1 MQQTTEIKETIEVK
15 PETNNEQKVEDKPID
30 VQKPVEKEPEE
41 TPKPIEK
48 VEEKREEKKEPSVE
62 KTEENE
68 MTGKCCIRN
77 VIIPIMNLN
86 LDVKD
91 LIEIELEDR
100 QKLIEKVE
108 DELRESRCW

>member
-1 MQQTTEIKETIEVK
+1 MQQTTEIKETVEVK
-15 PETNNEQKVEDKPID
+15 PETNKEVKVEDKPID

-77 VIIPIMNLN
+77 VIMNLN
-86 LDVKD
+86 LDVKA

-108 DELRESRCW
+108 DE